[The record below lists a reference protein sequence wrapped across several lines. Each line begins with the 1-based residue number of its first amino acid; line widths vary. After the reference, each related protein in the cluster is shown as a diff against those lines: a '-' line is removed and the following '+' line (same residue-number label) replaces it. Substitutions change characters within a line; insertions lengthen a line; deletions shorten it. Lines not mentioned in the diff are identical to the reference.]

1 MAYPPHSI
9 AVRWWFEVVVL
20 AVAFMG
26 VVVILFIVIVILVQ
40 MAIFASRYKKVPPN
54 KAMVVYGRNMMNG
67 KGYVIV
73 TGGGRFIMPIVEQY
87 AFLPLDVRTLEL
99 DLDNITV
106 DTAGGP
112 GKARVKATAMFKVSS
127 EPDALDAAAE
137 NLLGKPDAE
146 LDGIARTILEGALRG
161 LLSSMAFEKVGPDR
175 DAVALGIKQR
185 AEGDLM
191 GMGLEVRSFVFKELA
206 LKG

>member
-1 MAYPPHSI
+1 MVVMVVALYG
-9 AVRWWFEVVVL
+9 VLVVL
-20 AVAFMG
+20 F
-26 VVVILFIVIVILVQ
+26 LVIVILVQ
-40 MAIFASRYKKVPPN
+40 IAIYASRYKKVPPN
-54 KAMVVYGRNMMNG
+54 KAMVVYGRRMMNG

-73 TGGGRFIMPIVEQY
+73 TGGGKFIMPIIEEY

-99 DLDNITV
+99 DLDNVAV

-112 GKARVKATAMFKVSS
+112 RKARVKATAMFKISS
-127 EPDALDAAAE
+127 EPAALDAAAE
-137 NLLGKPDAE
+137 HLLGKPDAE
-146 LDGIARTILEGALRG
+146 IEGIARTIIEGALRG

-175 DAVALGIKQR
+175 DAIALGIQQR
-185 AEGDLM
+185 AGSDLM